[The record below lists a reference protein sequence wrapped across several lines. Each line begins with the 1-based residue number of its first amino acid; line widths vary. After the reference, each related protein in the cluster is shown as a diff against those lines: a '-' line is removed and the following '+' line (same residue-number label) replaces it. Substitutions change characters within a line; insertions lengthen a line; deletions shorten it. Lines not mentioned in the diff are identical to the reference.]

1 MLRNC
6 PLKQCEVFKIL
17 TRLGSIN
24 SSIDNSINS
33 AAPVPRDRMPRH
45 VGIIMDGNG
54 RWAKLRKRPRVFGHK
69 SGVDSVRQVVKAAGE
84 WGVETLTLY
93 AFSDENWG
101 RPVDEVKV
109 IMGLLDTYVRKE
121 RDELD
126 RNNVRFRTIGEIDR
140 LKPAT
145 RDLIQDVT
153 KKLAGNTGL
162 LLNLAI
168 SYGGRMEI
176 TRAVQQLAAK
186 ALNGEIR
193 PDEISSEL
201 ISDHLYTAGMTDP
214 DLIIRTSGEQ
224 RISNFLLWQSA
235 YSELFFSEVL
245 WPDFG
250 RKEFAHAL
258 ADYDIRERRFGL
270 VPQDRKPSQSYIV
283 STQC

>member
-1 MLRNC
+1 MTTLGT
-6 PLKQCEVFKIL
+6 QKIL
-17 TRLGSIN
+17 CPIPS
-24 SSIDNSINS
+24 
-33 AAPVPRDRMPRH
+33 DRMPRH

-54 RWAKLRKRPRVFGHK
+54 RWAKERKRPRVFGHR

-84 WGVETLTLY
+84 WGIGALTLY

-101 RPVDEVKV
+101 RPLDEVGV

-126 RNNVRFRTIGEIDR
+126 RNNVQFRAIGDVSR

-145 RDLIQDVT
+145 QQLVQETT

-162 LLNLAI
+162 ILNLAL

-176 TRAVQQLAAK
+176 TRAVQQLALKVRDGSIEPA
-186 ALNGEIR
+186 A
-193 PDEISSEL
+193 ISPSMISE
-201 ISDHLYTAGMTDP
+201 HLYTAGLSDP

-235 YSELFFSEVL
+235 YAELYFTPVL
-245 WPDFG
+245 WPDFS
-250 RKEFAHAL
+250 RAEFAKAL
-258 ADYDIRERRFGL
+258 REYDQRDRRFGL
-270 VPQDRKPSQSYIV
+270 TASTASIPSQSMV
-283 STQC
+283 NAPC